1 MSKRNAVILSG
12 ILLYIIG
19 VIISLSL
26 SAVMMWGEMEAR
38 LYTQQ
43 SGDKHLKIAC
53 PLMIAPWESAAVST
67 VVTNTLRDQDTRPQV
82 NAIISREQEARVVTQ
97 TLELGPLDSRSLQW
111 TVDASDIVFERLIL
125 VNILQRPYRDL
136 PSRQGACSIVVFSLF
151 GWSGMGT
158 LYAMVAA
165 GVAASL
171 VGVGLLYSQ
180 YRPLTDF
187 SKKIAALN
195 AVFLVLVLMGLV
207 SALTRLWGLTL
218 LLDSAALL
226 VIAAGSIELFLSKR

>member
-67 VVTNTLRDQDTRPQV
+67 IVTNTLRDQDTRPQV
-82 NAIISREQEARVVTQ
+82 NAIISHEKEARVVTQ
-97 TLELGPLDSRSLQW
+97 TLELGPLDSRPLQW

-165 GVAASL
+165 GVVASL

>member
-1 MSKRNAVILSG
+1 MNKRNALILSG
-12 ILLYIIG
+12 ILLYLIG

-53 PLMIAPWESAAVST
+53 PLLIAPWESAVIST

-82 NAIISREQEARVVTQ
+82 NAIISHEKEARVVTQ
-97 TLELGPLDSRSLQW
+97 TLELGPFDSRSLQW

-151 GWSGMGT
+151 GWSGVVT

-171 VGVGLLYSQ
+171 AGAGLLYSRH
-180 YRPLTDF
+180 RPLTDF
-187 SKKIAALN
+187 TKKIAALN
-195 AVFLVLVLMGLV
+195 AVFLALVLMGLV
-207 SALTRLWGLTL
+207 SALLRLWGLTL

-226 VIAAGSIELFLSKR
+226 VIAAGSIEIFLAKR